1 MPTDISAD
9 LHGRT
14 ALVTG
19 ASSGIGKEIARAL
32 ARMGARVVLV
42 ARDRARGEAA
52 RDEITA
58 TTGARDL
65 DVRLADLASPRS
77 IRAMAAGV
85 RTDHPA
91 LHILVNNAGGWSS
104 TRRLTAD
111 GVEQTWATNMLGYF
125 LLTEL
130 LLDNLKAGAP
140 SRIVNVASDLARDL
154 DLTDVSFERRR
165 YSGVGAYAQ
174 SKQANRMWTYA
185 LARRLAGTGVTAN
198 VMHPGG
204 VATGIFAKGGG
215 LLGRA
220 VSIVS
225 ALFART
231 PAQGADTA
239 IWLAAN
245 PEIEGKTGLFFKDR
259 AVSPCRFH
267 DAEQEEKLWSL
278 CENMTR

>member
-1 MPTDISAD
+1 MDISAD

-19 ASSGIGKEIARAL
+19 ASSGIGKEIVRAL
-32 ARMGARVVLV
+32 ARMGARVILT

-58 TTGARDL
+58 ATGSRDL
-65 DVRLADLASPRS
+65 DLRLVDFASPSS

-85 RTDHPA
+85 RADYPA
-91 LHILVNNAGGWSS
+91 LHILVNNAGGWST

-111 GVEQTWATNMLGYF
+111 GIEQTWATNMLGYF

-130 LLDNLKAGAP
+130 LLDTLKAGAP

-154 DLTDVSFERRR
+154 DLTDVSFARRR
-165 YSGVGAYAQ
+165 YSGVSAYAQ
-174 SKQANRMWTYA
+174 SKQANRMWTWA

-198 VMHPGG
+198 VLHPGG
-204 VATGIFAKGGG
+204 VATGIFSKGGG
-215 LLGRA
+215 LLGRVA
-220 VSIVS
+220 ATLS
-225 ALFART
+225 ALLGRT

-239 IWLAAN
+239 IWLAAS
-245 PEIEGKTGLFFKDR
+245 PEVDGRTGLFFKDR
-259 AVSPCRFH
+259 KVASCRFH
-267 DAEQEEKLWSL
+267 DAAQEEKLWAL
-278 CENMTR
+278 CEQMTR